1 MDENLVKDYFENF
14 THSVAA
20 TRLLLAQAHER
31 GSLIEGL
38 VLYASAIDALL
49 RNLVALKTG
58 ERQGTTIRLDPR
70 YFYHDDAKW
79 MNERKVYAAAHSC
92 GVLTDAELCEL
103 EEVYKF
109 RNVIVHRFII
119 SGVTYD
125 QIASKLDQYEVIYGR
140 ILEQLRAIEQPD
152 GAELTDDEMAKS
164 RQRVARKLGASSQRH
179 ADSS

>member
-1 MDENLVKDYFENF
+1 MEDNFFENF

-20 TRLLLAQAHER
+20 ARLLLTQAHER

-58 ERQGTTIRLDPR
+58 DRQGTTMRLDPR
-70 YFYHDDAKW
+70 YFYHDDTKW
-79 MNERKVYAAAHSC
+79 MNERQVYAAAHSC
-92 GVLTDAELCEL
+92 DVLTDPEFSQL
-103 EEVYKF
+103 EELYKF
-109 RNVIVHRFII
+109 RNVIIHRFII

-140 ILEQLRAIEQPD
+140 ILERLKAIEQPD
-152 GAELTDDEMAKS
+152 GEELTDVEIAES
-164 RQRVARKLGASSQRH
+164 RLKVARKLGESSR
-179 ADSS
+179 ARSVPAER

>member
-1 MDENLVKDYFENF
+1 MDDNFFQNF

-20 TRLLLAQAHER
+20 TRLLLEQAHER

-58 ERQGTTIRLDPR
+58 KRQGTTTLLDPR
-70 YFYHDDAKW
+70 YFYHDDTKW
-79 MNERKVYAAAHSC
+79 MNERKVYAAAHTC
-92 GVLTDAELCEL
+92 DVLTDTEFSEL
-103 EEVYKF
+103 EELYRF
-109 RNVIVHRFII
+109 RNVIIHRFII
-119 SGVTYD
+119 SGVTYS

-152 GAELTDDEMAKS
+152 GDELTDIEKVETQ
-164 RQRVARKLGASSQRH
+164 QRIARKLGARS
-179 ADSS
+179 DSEARPDN